1 MANLGISREPTNTML
16 SFTKLLAPAVIGLA
30 LAAPSAAQETD
41 DLQAKLDDK
50 LAKSFVTHGNWIT
63 DYDEAR
69 RIAKEEG
76 KLMFVYFTRSY
87 AP

>member
-1 MANLGISREPTNTML
+1 MLRHVAPVAAALSLVLLGSVLWLGPL
-16 SFTKLLAPAVIGLA
+16 
-30 LAAPSAAQETD
+30 APSAAQETD